1 MKARVK
7 GTYEWLDFE
16 PTALQNTEFITEG
29 YLCIKTGEVY
39 KKEDLV
45 FLDEYKDTLNVMPL
59 KSIDWQDVRER
70 ASIAAMQAML
80 SCGDGAFSYD
90 GRYDDIAKSAVG
102 YANALVKELKKE

>member
-59 KSIDWQDVRER
+59 KSIDWQDVKER
-70 ASIAAMQAML
+70 AAIAA
-80 SCGDGAFSYD
+80 
-90 GRYDDIAKSAVG
+90 I
-102 YANALVKELKKE
+102 